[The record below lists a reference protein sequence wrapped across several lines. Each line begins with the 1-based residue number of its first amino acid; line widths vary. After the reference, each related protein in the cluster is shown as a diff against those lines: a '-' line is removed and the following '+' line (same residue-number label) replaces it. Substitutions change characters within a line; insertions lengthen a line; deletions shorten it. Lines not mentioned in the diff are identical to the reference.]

1 MTTFLN
7 LAKQVRQESEIAGTG
22 PTAVTSQTGQLKRV
36 VDWAINAWKDIQ
48 LRHPNWRFM
57 RHSFTVNTVASDDTY
72 ASADCTDST
81 TATAIAR
88 FSRWWVDDLE
98 DRPKCYLSSGGVG
111 GEYWLIYIPWE
122 QFKVLYKKG
131 TQNNGQPIH
140 ITVDNAENI
149 VLGPKPDAV
158 YVVSGDFQRGV
169 QVLAADG
176 DIPDMPTNYHDLI
189 VYRAIEKY
197 GANSVAPEIFTRAR
211 LEGNRIMRALEMSQ
225 LPRMRFGGPLA

>member
-1 MTTFLN
+1 M
-7 LAKQVRQESEIAGTG
+7 
-22 PTAVTSQTGQLKRV
+22 
-36 VDWAINAWKDIQ
+36 
-48 LRHPNWRFM
+48 
-57 RHSFTVNTVASDDTY
+57 
-72 ASADCTDST
+72 
-81 TATAIAR
+81 
-88 FSRWWVDDLE
+88 DDLE

-197 GANSVAPEIFTRAR
+197 GANSVAPEIFNRAR
-211 LEGNRIMRALEMSQ
+211 LEGNRIMRALELSQ
-225 LPRMRFGGPLA
+225 LPRMRFGAPLA